1 MLGIFK
7 SKTPTGQTKK
17 IVEIIGLM
25 IFSCAIVL
33 QIYYHYVPKE
43 VLIPQN
49 HYDGYPQAILKINDA
64 EYTVALAQSDERKQL
79 GLSYVESMP
88 ADHGMAFIYKDADV
102 YPFWMKDMNFDLDF
116 IWVKNGKVVEVTPY
130 VSSKPLDQYKITKP
144 YTAVDT
150 VIELNAGQIEANQI
164 GVGDSVNMRY
174 LNQ

>member
-7 SKTPTGQTKK
+7 SKAPAGHMKK
-17 IVEIIGLM
+17 IVEVTGLM

-43 VLIPQN
+43 VLTPKN
-49 HYDGYPQAILKINDA
+49 HYEGYPQAVVQIKDA
-64 EYTVALAQSDERKQL
+64 EYTLALAQSDDRKEL

-88 ADHGMAFIYKDADV
+88 ADRGMAFIYKNADI
-102 YPFWMKDMNFDLDF
+102 YPFWMKDTNFDLDF

-150 VIELNAGQIEANQI
+150 VIELNAGQIEAHQI